1 MLLSDLTRLDAKLRH
16 HTRCQRHL
24 PLKKMESML
33 SNPSSFSEVNPVQEN
48 IGFGGF
54 CPVALVEG
62 KGLLLPGTAG
72 NEVNHQETKYACS
85 NEERAKRFSKNS
97 STFCKAAEDFVN
109 TNTCFAEL
117 LSSSKQAVEEQPG
130 LAHAIE
136 SGIEPHPS
144 QKDHP
149 S

>member
-1 MLLSDLTRLDAKLRH
+1 M
-16 HTRCQRHL
+16 
-24 PLKKMESML
+24 
-33 SNPSSFSEVNPVQEN
+33 PSTQSSSEVNPLQEN

-62 KGLLLPGTAG
+62 KGLLLPGTAIH
-72 NEVNHQETKYACS
+72 EVQHQGTKYACS
-85 NEERAKRFSKNS
+85 NEERAKRFSKCP

-117 LSSSKQAVEEQPG
+117 LSSSNQAVEEQPG